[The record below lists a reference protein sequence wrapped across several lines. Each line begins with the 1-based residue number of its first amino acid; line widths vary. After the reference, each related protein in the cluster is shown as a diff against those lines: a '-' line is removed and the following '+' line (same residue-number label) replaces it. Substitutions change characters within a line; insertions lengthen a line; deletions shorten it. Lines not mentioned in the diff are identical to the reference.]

1 MAELEDLDGVGPT
14 RAERLDEAGYGDMEA
29 LAAADH
35 EELAEEADVPEDTA
49 LEFVVQAQNVVEDNE
64 AEDEGLDEDTE
75 FDLEPR
81 EVSEEVEE
89 ADSGEEEDESDE
101 DDRGAVADEPAES
114 AEDAED
120 ESTEEDEPTTYEIGL
135 EFENDLQYHVFHHAL
150 MDKWTTVYTSRQTAS
165 DTLREI
171 LSDLTGNKEEV
182 TLELSSDELNEL
194 HSAVLQ
200 RRTDYQGQNLID
212 HMDALREV
220 EAQVDEQRAEY
231 LF

>member
-29 LAAADH
+29 LAEADH

-49 LEFVVQAQNVVEDNE
+49 LEFVVQAQNVVEDDE
-64 AEDEGLDEDTE
+64 PEDEGLDEGTE
-75 FDLEPR
+75 FDLEPKD
-81 EVSEEVEE
+81 VSEEVEE
-89 ADSGEEEDESDE
+89 ADSEEEEDESEDSDDGGADVDE
-101 DDRGAVADEPAES
+101 DV
-114 AEDAED
+114 ED
-120 ESTEEDEPTTYEIGL
+120 ESTEEDEPTSYEVVV

-150 MDKWTTVYTSRQTAS
+150 MDKWTTVYTSRQPAS
-165 DTLREI
+165 DALRET
-171 LSDLTGNKEEV
+171 LSELTGNSEEV

-200 RRTDYQGQNLID
+200 RRTDYQGENLID